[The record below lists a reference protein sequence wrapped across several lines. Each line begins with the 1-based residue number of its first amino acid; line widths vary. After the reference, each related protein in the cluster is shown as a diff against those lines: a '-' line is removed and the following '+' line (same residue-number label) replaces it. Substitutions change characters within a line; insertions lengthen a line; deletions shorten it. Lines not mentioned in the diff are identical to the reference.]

1 VHRPRGARR
10 LHPLWL
16 AAVAVALGAC
26 GLGAIPIPN
35 ATPTPC
41 AGTCPPPMGPAGT
54 PHTVHTS
61 YFTFT
66 YYDPWT
72 VQSSDASG
80 TQLVASTQFGDVTV
94 VLQGARVASGTTPE
108 QLLTRS
114 SQQVLDPNQFSGI
127 QDSGP
132 IRGAEIGY
140 VAGAGESYEAYS
152 VQSNAPDIPVFIE
165 IMASV
170 NGAAGVTFVAVSPL
184 DPNSPDPSI
193 VPNQEYDHIVNS
205 VQWH

>member
-1 VHRPRGARR
+1 MAAPCAARTAITWSATLRFVRTADWRCDPQENAIGARWRARSRPVHRARGARR

-41 AGTCPPPMGPAGT
+41 AGTCPPPMGPAGS
-54 PHTVHTS
+54 PHTVRTS

-80 TQLVASTQFGDVTV
+80 TQLVASTQ
-94 VLQGARVASGTTPE
+94 
-108 QLLTRS
+108 
-114 SQQVLDPNQFSGI
+114 
-127 QDSGP
+127 
-132 IRGAEIGY
+132 
-140 VAGAGESYEAYS
+140 
-152 VQSNAPDIPVFIE
+152 
-165 IMASV
+165 
-170 NGAAGVTFVAVSPL
+170 
-184 DPNSPDPSI
+184 
-193 VPNQEYDHIVNS
+193 
-205 VQWH
+205 

>member
-1 VHRPRGARR
+1 M
-10 LHPLWL
+10 WL
-16 AAVAVALGAC
+16 LAVAISLGAC

-41 AGTCPPPMGPAGT
+41 AGFCPPPAHAAST
-54 PHTVHTS
+54 PHTVNER

-66 YYDPWT
+66 YYDPWS
-72 VQSSDASG
+72 VQSSNSSG

-94 VLQGARVASGTTPE
+94 VLQGEGVSRGTTAQ
-108 QLLTRS
+108 QLVSQTA
-114 SQQVLDPNQFSGI
+114 QQVLDPNQFTGA

-140 VAGAGESYEAYS
+140 VAGAGESYQAYS
-152 VQSNAPDIPVFIE
+152 TQSNAPNVPVFIE
-165 IMASV
+165 IMSSV
-170 NGAAGVTFVAVSPL
+170 RGTTGITFVAVSPL

-193 VPNQEYDHIVNS
+193 VPNQDYDQMVNS
-205 VQWH
+205 VQWR

>member
-1 VHRPRGARR
+1 
-10 LHPLWL
+10 
-16 AAVAVALGAC
+16 
-26 GLGAIPIPN
+26 
-35 ATPTPC
+35 
-41 AGTCPPPMGPAGT
+41 MGPAGS
-54 PHTVHTS
+54 PHTVRTT

-94 VLQGARVASGTTPE
+94 VLQGAHVASGTTPE
-108 QLLTRS
+108 QLLVRS
-114 SQQVLDPNQFSGI
+114 SQQVFDPNQFSGI

-140 VAGAGESYEAYS
+140 VSGAGESYQAYS
-152 VQSNAPDIPVFIE
+152 VQSNAPDIPIFIE

-170 NGAAGVTFVAVSPL
+170 NGTAGVTFVAVSPL

-205 VQWH
+205 VQWR